1 MMIFLICNHR
11 YSKTIENFQEKA
23 LDTCGKYK
31 SLAGGMRWNWNIQC
45 GLYGNDNGKA
55 INSYEIN
62 YLVLWAKKIIELR
75 TNSYAKT
82 LFP

>member
-1 MMIFLICNHR
+1 MENTSFTYKVCKVVFGWWDEMELE
-11 YSKTIENFQEKA
+11 YSVWT
-23 LDTCGKYK
+23 
-31 SLAGGMRWNWNIQC
+31 
-45 GLYGNDNGKA
+45 YGNDNGKA

-75 TNSYAKT
+75 TNNYAKA